1 MNVLFK
7 LYIDSQVRNS
17 KYKQKMLSG
26 IKFEKNIIFI
36 FIKFLY
42 ILFLEKNQPQILYW
56 HHRCSM
62 NICKPKLYIH
72 VKFTECHS
80 KKKTYSRNWV

>member
-42 ILFLEKNQPQILYW
+42 ILFLEKNQPQILY
-56 HHRCSM
+56 
-62 NICKPKLYIH
+62 
-72 VKFTECHS
+72 
-80 KKKTYSRNWV
+80 